1 MFDFHAHNGE
11 CNDDAFISLV
21 TAEDLSFTG
30 KSNTKIALGYMPW
43 LENHISLDRFLSLLE
58 ENSDWNVGEVGLDK
72 RFFSPDHKDELEEIL
87 SSSIVRERIV
97 LIHSV
102 RYNQMILDMLRKHK
116 IRKAIFHSYTSSYEE
131 ALKIANAS
139 YFISLSPLSFRTRD
153 IKKLVTLPFL
163 LESDMKTSKEEK
175 EKIKMLYEK
184 ASRMLDE
191 DVSGKMEM
199 RKNELWTS
207 V

>member
-30 KSNTKIALGYMPW
+30 KSNTKIALGYMSW

>member
-43 LENHISLDRFLSLLE
+43 LENHISLARFLSLLE

-72 RFFSPDHKDELEEIL
+72 RFFCPDHKDELEEIL

-191 DVSGKMEM
+191 DVSEKMEM